1 MKNSR
6 LTLRYAKS
14 LLALANESGDVETCV
29 TDLKKFVTTC
39 DSSKELS
46 LLLKSPIIKT
56 DKKLSI
62 LTEVFSDFN
71 KLTKSFISIITLKKR
86 ENILKGIA
94 ERFLQLYKKQKG
106 IQSVRVTSAQSL
118 SDEMKNLIKS
128 YIKNQVSGK
137 IELIEKIDNKLIGG
151 VIIHMDDKQLD
162 ISVLNQ
168 INNLKQTF
176 NKNLY
181 VKDF

>member
-1 MKNSR
+1 MK
-6 LTLRYAKS
+6 T
-14 LLALANESGDVETCV
+14 
-29 TDLKKFVTTC
+29 
-39 DSSKELS
+39 
-46 LLLKSPIIKT
+46 
-56 DKKLSI
+56 
-62 LTEVFSDFN
+62 
-71 KLTKSFISIITLKKR
+71 
-86 ENILKGIA
+86 
-94 ERFLQLYKKQKG
+94 
-106 IQSVRVTSAQSL
+106 
-118 SDEMKNLIKS
+118 LIKS

>member
-14 LLALANESGDVETCV
+14 LLALANESGDIETCV
-29 TDLKKFVTTC
+29 TDLKKFVNTC

-86 ENILKGIA
+86 ENILKNIA

>member
-1 MKNSR
+1 M
-6 LTLRYAKS
+6 
-14 LLALANESGDVETCV
+14 
-29 TDLKKFVTTC
+29 
-39 DSSKELS
+39 
-46 LLLKSPIIKT
+46 
-56 DKKLSI
+56 
-62 LTEVFSDFN
+62 
-71 KLTKSFISIITLKKR
+71 
-86 ENILKGIA
+86 
-94 ERFLQLYKKQKG
+94 
-106 IQSVRVTSAQSL
+106 
-118 SDEMKNLIKS
+118 IKS

>member
-14 LLALANESGDVETCV
+14 LLALANESADIETCV

-86 ENILKGIA
+86 SPK
-94 ERFLQLYKKQKG
+94 
-106 IQSVRVTSAQSL
+106 
-118 SDEMKNLIKS
+118 
-128 YIKNQVSGK
+128 
-137 IELIEKIDNKLIGG
+137 
-151 VIIHMDDKQLD
+151 
-162 ISVLNQ
+162 
-168 INNLKQTF
+168 
-176 NKNLY
+176 
-181 VKDF
+181 

>member
-14 LLALANESGDVETCV
+14 LLALANESGDIETCV

-86 ENILKGIA
+86 ENILKNIA

>member
-1 MKNSR
+1 
-6 LTLRYAKS
+6 
-14 LLALANESGDVETCV
+14 V
-29 TDLKKFVTTC
+29 
-39 DSSKELS
+39 LS
-46 LLLKSPIIKT
+46 LKS
-56 DKKLSI
+56 
-62 LTEVFSDFN
+62 
-71 KLTKSFISIITLKKR
+71 
-86 ENILKGIA
+86 IA

-106 IQSVRVTSAQSL
+106 IQSVRVTSAHSL
-118 SDEMKNLIKS
+118 SDEMKSLIKL

>member
-1 MKNSR
+1 MKS
-6 LTLRYAKS
+6 
-14 LLALANESGDVETCV
+14 
-29 TDLKKFVTTC
+29 
-39 DSSKELS
+39 
-46 LLLKSPIIKT
+46 
-56 DKKLSI
+56 
-62 LTEVFSDFN
+62 
-71 KLTKSFISIITLKKR
+71 
-86 ENILKGIA
+86 
-94 ERFLQLYKKQKG
+94 
-106 IQSVRVTSAQSL
+106 
-118 SDEMKNLIKS
+118 LIKS

-151 VIIHMDDKQLD
+151 VIIHMNNKQLD

>member
-14 LLALANESGDVETCV
+14 LLALANEIGDIETCV
-29 TDLKKFVTTC
+29 RDLKKFVTTC

-86 ENILKGIA
+86 ENILKSIS

-106 IQSVRVTSAQSL
+106 IQSVRVTSAQLL

>member
-14 LLALANESGDVETCV
+14 LLALANESGDIEICV
-29 TDLKKFVTTC
+29 RDLKKFVITC
-39 DSSKELS
+39 ESSKELS

-71 KLTKSFISIITLKKR
+71 KLTKRFISIITSKKR
-86 ENILKGIA
+86 ENILISIA
-94 ERFLQLYKKQKG
+94 ERFLQLYKQQKG
-106 IQSVRVTSAQSL
+106 IQSVRVTSAHSL
-118 SDEMKNLIKS
+118 SDDMKSLIKS

-151 VIIHMDDKQLD
+151 VIIHMNNKQLD